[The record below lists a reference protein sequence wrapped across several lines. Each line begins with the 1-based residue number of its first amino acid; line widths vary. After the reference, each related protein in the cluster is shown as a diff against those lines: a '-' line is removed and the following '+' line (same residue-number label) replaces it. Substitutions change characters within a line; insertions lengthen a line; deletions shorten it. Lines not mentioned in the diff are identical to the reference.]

1 LLINI
6 ECKTQPDKADSE
18 KIARKKLMKT
28 KTVVCSLVGLV
39 TGVTLTG
46 FMVINRTQAQTTAI
60 ANQPSFLVQTLT
72 PEEHQRHHPQSSS
85 SPAPMGMGMMNQ
97 QQVDQHFIQMMIP
110 HHQGAIDMANL
121 ALTKATHP
129 DLKKLAENV
138 KTSQS
143 KEIQEMKSWYKK
155 WYGTDVPTASSTGI
169 PMHSGTDMNQGM
181 PMHSGLGMDM
191 TQMMD
196 MMGMMNMDLTALKNA
211 PNFDQVF
218 IEQMIPHHQMAVMM
232 AAMVLDSPHPE
243 LRNLAKAIIQAQTAE
258 IEEMF
263 QWQQAWKQ

>member
-1 LLINI
+1 
-6 ECKTQPDKADSE
+6 
-18 KIARKKLMKT
+18 MKT
-28 KTVVCSLVGLV
+28 MNTKTLLCSLIGLV

-46 FMVINRTQAQTTAI
+46 FIVTNHTQAQTMAI
-60 ANQPSFLVQTLT
+60 PQGSASQYADKSSFLAQTVT
-72 PEEHQRHHPQSSS
+72 PEEHQKHHPQGSS
-85 SPAPMGMGMMNQ
+85 SPTSMGMGMMNQ

-129 DLKKLAENV
+129 ELKQLAEAI

-143 KEIQEMKSWYKK
+143 KEIQEMKAWYKQ
-155 WYGTDVPTASSTGI
+155 WYGTEVPATSGMMNM
-169 PMHSGTDMNQGM
+169 PMMGMPMQSGSGKNQGM
-181 PMHSGLGMDM
+181 PMNSGQGK
-191 TQMMD
+191 D
-196 MMGMMNMDLTALKNA
+196 MMGMMNTDLTDLKNA
-211 PNFDQVF
+211 KNFDQVF
-218 IEQMIPHHQMAVMM
+218 IAEMIPHHQMAVMM
-232 AAMVLDSPHPE
+232 AAKVLTSPHPE

>member
-1 LLINI
+1 
-6 ECKTQPDKADSE
+6 
-18 KIARKKLMKT
+18 MKT

-60 ANQPSFLVQTLT
+60 ANQPSRLAQTVT
-72 PEEHQRHHPQSSS
+72 PEEHQKHHPQGSS
-85 SPAPMGMGMMNQ
+85 SPTPMGMGMMNQ
-97 QQVDQHFIQMMIP
+97 QQADQHFIQMMIP

-129 DLKKLAENV
+129 ELKQLAEAI

-143 KEIQEMKSWYKK
+143 KEIQDMKAWYKQ
-155 WYGTDVPTASSTGI
+155 WYGTEVPDKSGMMNM
-169 PMHSGTDMNQGM
+169 PMMGMPMQSGSGKNQGM
-181 PMHSGLGMDM
+181 PMNSGQG
-191 TQMMD
+191 MD
-196 MMGMMNMDLTALKNA
+196 MMGMMSMDLTALKNA
-211 PNFDQVF
+211 KNFDQVF
-218 IEQMIPHHQMAVMM
+218 IAEMIPHHQMAVMM
-232 AAMVLDSPHPE
+232 AAKVLTSPHPE